1 MFGKDLQ
8 LKCNIKCC
16 LRNVTTSAFWEMEWP
31 NGTVETISV
40 DELSLKPSKYEILV
54 GNDGYDQAV
63 WVQREINIVLAS
75 AIITLFTLLILMIW
89 TCWEKDFRYFR
100 DWLLLLYF
108 TWAEQNPLPGGIRG
122 ILYNEYPHNTSASTA
137 IKVEADQ
144 LSESESQPLIV

>member
-1 MFGKDLQ
+1 MSETSKTIHKRSKQ
-8 LKCNIKCC
+8 LASYI
-16 LRNVTTSAFWEMEWP
+16 LRYDITSF
-31 NGTVETISV
+31 S
-40 DELSLKPSKYEILV
+40 D
-54 GNDGYDQAV
+54 DQAV

-100 DWLLLLYF
+100 GWLLLLYF